1 MYIRNHFTLS
11 KIYFTI
17 NLIKNLLYLYVELVG
32 DYLRTLNS
40 IKNALGNFANSL
52 VLNLLRFISRIIFVK
67 VLSDVYLG
75 VNGLL
80 SNVLGILA
88 LAELGIGTAINYS
101 LYKPLASNDVEECKS
116 LMKFYKIAYRVIAII
131 VLVSGLILLPFLP
144 WFIKDT
150 SGIENLNIIYLIF
163 LANMVIG
170 YLFSYKRT
178 LITADQKNYKIT
190 PYLIFSNF
198 VMTVGQI
205 IILLLFKNYI
215 LYLLVQTAC
224 VFLENILV
232 NNYINKCYPYL
243 KEINKANKLN
253 KEDLTEIKTNIKAL
267 MLHKIGNYVLT
278 ATDNIVI
285 SKYIGIVA
293 VGIYSNYV
301 LIHSTVSNFIYTFVS
316 NVTASFGNLIAEG
329 DKKKRFDVFK
339 EMDFITYCLY
349 GVSTICLLFTLNP
362 FIKLVFGSKYV
373 LDFIV
378 VLLIM
383 INYYLVGINQVPI
396 IVQSAAGVY
405 KYDKYVPILEATLN
419 LSLSI
424 VLVKFLGLSGILLGT
439 LISYLLPLI
448 IKPAV
453 IFKHVLDKEISIYF
467 KSFFKQTTVLIISG
481 LIIYLITNFIH
492 VNSLMQVVIN
502 FSLSLIIPTLL
513 IILIYKNTDEFQ
525 SAKNRFVFLFN
536 KIRKRA

>member
-1 MYIRNHFTLS
+1 M
-11 KIYFTI
+11 
-17 NLIKNLLYLYVELVG
+17 LYLYIELVG

-52 VLNLLRFISRIIFVK
+52 VLNLLRFVSRIIFVK

-101 LYKPLASNDVEECKS
+101 LYKPLADNDEEKCKS
-116 LMKFYKIAYRVIAII
+116 LMKFYKIAYRIIALV
-131 VLVSGLILLPFLP
+131 VLVLGLILLPFLP

-198 VMTVGQI
+198 VMTIGQI
-205 IILLLFKNYI
+205 IILLIFKNYL

-243 KEINKANKLN
+243 KKINSADKLDSSEL
-253 KEDLTEIKTNIKAL
+253 KEIKTNIKAL
-267 MLHKIGNYVLT
+267 MFHKVGSYVLS

-285 SKYIGIVA
+285 SKFIGIVT

-301 LIHSTVSNFIYTFVS
+301 LIHSTISNFIYTFVS

-329 DKKKRFDVFK
+329 DKRKRFAVYK

-349 GVSTICLLFTLNP
+349 GVSAVCLLFTINP
-362 FIKLVFGSKYV
+362 FIELVFGSKYV
-373 LDFIV
+373 LPFIV

-383 INYYLVGINQVPI
+383 VNYYLVGINQVPI
-396 IVQSAAGVY
+396 IIQSAAGVY
-405 KYDKYVPILEATLN
+405 KYDKFVPIIEAIVN
-419 LSLSI
+419 LTVSV
-424 VLVKFLGLSGILLGT
+424 VLASHIGISGVLIGT
-439 LISYLLPLI
+439 FVSYLLPVI
-448 IKPAV
+448 IKPV
-453 IFKHVLDKEISIYF
+453 VVFKYVLEKDISIYF
-467 KSFFKQTTVLIISG
+467 KTFFKQLCALIISSVLVF
-481 LIIYLITNFIH
+481 LIVNNIH
-492 VNSLMQVVIN
+492 ASVLWQVVIN
-502 FSLSLIIPTLL
+502 FILSLAIPTLF
-513 IILIYKNTDEFQ
+513 IIGCFRKSDEYKDAKKRFIY
-525 SAKNRFVFLFN
+525 LFN
-536 KIRKRA
+536 KVRKRA

>member
-1 MYIRNHFTLS
+1 M
-11 KIYFTI
+11 
-17 NLIKNLLYLYVELVG
+17 IK
-32 DYLRTLNS
+32 LRTLNS
-40 IKNALGNFANSL
+40 LKNIVGNFANNII
-52 VLNLLRFISRIIFVK
+52 LNLLKFVSRIIFVK
-67 VLSDVYLG
+67 VLDEVYLG

-101 LYKPLASNDVEECKS
+101 LYKPLADNDTEECKR
-116 LMKFYKIAYRVIAII
+116 LMKFYRLAYRIIALV
-131 VLVSGLILLPFLP
+131 VLILGLVLLPFLP
-144 WFIKDT
+144 WFIKDS

-190 PYLIFSNF
+190 PFLILSNLI
-198 VMTVGQI
+198 MTVGQI
-205 IILLLFKNYI
+205 IILLVFKNYI

-224 VFLENILV
+224 IVLENVLV
-232 NNYINKCYPYL
+232 NRYITKEYPYL
-243 KEINKANKLN
+243 KEINSAESLEKN
-253 KEDLTEIKTNIKAL
+253 DLKEIKTNIKAL
-267 MLHKIGNYVLT
+267 MFHKVGNYVLT

-285 SKYIGIVA
+285 SKFIGIVT

-301 LIHSTVSNFIYTFVS
+301 MIHSAISSFIYVFVS

-329 DKKKRFDVFK
+329 DKDKRFKVFK

-349 GVSTICLLFTLNP
+349 GVSAVCLLFTFNP
-362 FIKLVFGSKYV
+362 FIEFVFGSKF
-373 LDFIV
+373 LLSFIV

-383 INYYLVGINQVPI
+383 INYYLVGMNQVPI

-405 KYDKYVPILEATLN
+405 KYDKYVPIIEAGVN
-419 LSLSI
+419 LSLSVI
-424 VLVKFLGLSGILLGT
+424 LVQFIGLPGILLGT

-448 IKPAV
+448 IKPFV
-453 IFKHVLDKEISIYF
+453 VFKYVLFKDIKLYF
-467 KSFFKQTTVLIISG
+467 QSFFKQFITLLLSGVLVYLLVS
-481 LIIYLITNFIH
+481 LIHLPVLAQVIVNFLI
-492 VNSLMQVVIN
+492 
-502 FSLSLIIPTLL
+502 SLIIPTLI
-513 IILIYKNTDEFQ
+513 IILVYRKSDEFN
-525 SAKNRFVFLFN
+525 SAKGRIVYLLN

>member
-1 MYIRNHFTLS
+1 MI
-11 KIYFTI
+11 
-17 NLIKNLLYLYVELVG
+17 V
-32 DYLRTLNS
+32 LRTLNS
-40 IKNALGNFANSL
+40 LKNIIGNFANNI
-52 VLNLLRFISRIIFVK
+52 VLNLLKFVSRIIFVK
-67 VLSDVYLG
+67 VLDEVYLG

-101 LYKPLASNDVEECKS
+101 LYKPLADNDTDKCKK
-116 LMKFYKIAYRVIAII
+116 LMKFYRMAYRIIALV
-131 VLVSGLILLPFLP
+131 VLVLGLALLPFLP

-190 PYLIFSNF
+190 PFLILSNLI
-198 VMTVGQI
+198 MTTGQI
-205 IILLLFKNYI
+205 IILLVFKNYI

-224 VFLENILV
+224 IILENVLV
-232 NNYINKCYPYL
+232 NGYITKSYPYL
-243 KEINKANKLN
+243 KEINEASKLEKN
-253 KEDLTEIKTNIKAL
+253 ELKEIKVNIKSL
-267 MLHKIGNYVLT
+267 MFHKIGSYVLT
-278 ATDNIVI
+278 ATDNLVI
-285 SKYIGIVA
+285 SKFIGIVT

-301 LIHSTVSNFIYTFVS
+301 MIHSAISSFIYVFVS

-329 DKKKRFDVFK
+329 DKEKRFKVFT

-349 GVSTICLLFTLNP
+349 GVSAICLLFTFNP
-362 FIKLVFGSKYV
+362 FIEFVFGSKFV
-373 LDFIV
+373 LPFIV

-383 INYYLVGINQVPI
+383 INYYLVGLNQVPI

-405 KYDKYVPILEATLN
+405 KYDKYVPLIEAFVN
-419 LSLSI
+419 LALSVI
-424 VLVKFLGLSGILLGT
+424 FVQFMGISGILLGT

-448 IKPAV
+448 IKPFV
-453 IFKHVLDKEISIYF
+453 VFKHVLFKDIRLYF
-467 KSFFKQTTVLIISG
+467 KSFFKQLFTLILAGLFVFLIISFIKVPVFAQVIVNFLISLIVPT
-481 LIIYLITNFIH
+481 LII
-492 VNSLMQVVIN
+492 
-502 FSLSLIIPTLL
+502 
-513 IILIYKNTDEFQ
+513 ILVYRKTDEFN
-525 SAKNRFVFLFN
+525 SAKDRVIFLFN

>member
-1 MYIRNHFTLS
+1 M
-11 KIYFTI
+11 K
-17 NLIKNLLYLYVELVG
+17 
-32 DYLRTLNS
+32 LRTLNS
-40 IKNALGNFANSL
+40 LKNIIGNFANNII
-52 VLNLLRFISRIIFVK
+52 LNLLKFVSRIIFVK
-67 VLSDVYLG
+67 VLDEVYLG

-101 LYKPLASNDVEECKS
+101 LYKPLADNDTEECKK
-116 LMKFYKIAYRVIAII
+116 LMKFYRMAYRIIALV
-131 VLVSGLILLPFLP
+131 VLVLGLVLLPFLP
-144 WFIKDT
+144 WFIKDS

-190 PYLIFSNF
+190 PFLILSNLI
-198 VMTVGQI
+198 MTVGQI
-205 IILLLFKNYI
+205 IILLVFKNYI

-224 VFLENILV
+224 IVLENVLV
-232 NNYINKCYPYL
+232 NRYITKGYPYL
-243 KEINKANKLN
+243 KEINSAGSLEKN
-253 KEDLTEIKTNIKAL
+253 DLKEIKTNIKAL
-267 MLHKIGNYVLT
+267 MFHKVGNYVLT

-285 SKYIGIVA
+285 SKFIGIVT

-301 LIHSTVSNFIYTFVS
+301 MIHSAISSFIYVFVS

-329 DKKKRFDVFK
+329 DKEKRFNVFK

-349 GVSTICLLFTLNP
+349 GVSAVCLLFTFNP
-362 FIKLVFGSKYV
+362 FIEFVFGSKFV
-373 LDFIV
+373 LSFTV

-383 INYYLVGINQVPI
+383 INYYLVGMNQVPI

-405 KYDKYVPILEATLN
+405 KYDKYVPIIEAGVN

-424 VLVKFLGLSGILLGT
+424 ILVHFIGLPGILLGT
-439 LISYLLPLI
+439 LVSYLLPLI
-448 IKPAV
+448 IKPFV
-453 IFKHVLDKEISIYF
+453 VFKYVLFKDIKLYF
-467 KSFFKQTTVLIISG
+467 KSFFKQFITLLLSG
-481 LIIYLITNFIH
+481 VIVYLFVSLIH
-492 VNSLMQVVIN
+492 VPILAQVIIN
-502 FSLSLIIPTLL
+502 FLISLIIPTLI
-513 IILIYKNTDEFQ
+513 IILVYRKSDEFN
-525 SAKNRFVFLFN
+525 SAKGRIGYLFN